1 MFDHEGPAVIRAMRD
16 LTAGVF
22 GNLEIKCDIYVDKRV
37 KYTQK
42 ILRGTALKKY
52 KQVLAGYKESEMG
65 LSGDQ
70 WNMGA
75 KNDVTME
82 QLWAWDKVDS
92 IDGSE

>member
-1 MFDHEGPAVIRAMRD
+1 MIRAMRD

-52 KQVLAGYKESEMG
+52 KQVLEGYKYSKEGLAGY
-65 LSGDQ
+65 Q

-75 KNDVTME
+75 M
-82 QLWAWDKVDS
+82 
-92 IDGSE
+92 